1 MPLSQLIFTTL
12 ELLFGEGVN
21 KLKSMI
27 SFCEDKRIFTTRYFF
42 KLFPCYQ
49 KSYISPVPGSLA
61 EVDGS
66 IFLIAFKN
74 NNKIRLVINH
84 QSLIYIPAIT
94 LA

>member
-42 KLFPCYQ
+42 KFFPCYR

-66 IFLIAFKN
+66 IFLIAF
-74 NNKIRLVINH
+74 
-84 QSLIYIPAIT
+84 
-94 LA
+94 